1 MSVCFSLAM
10 LAVHPHLTHANNTLT
25 HPPCSWVI
33 DKGIKKWSEDIR
45 AYKAHLR
52 KVMMKKQE
60 QRGGK

>member
-1 MSVCFSLAM
+1 M